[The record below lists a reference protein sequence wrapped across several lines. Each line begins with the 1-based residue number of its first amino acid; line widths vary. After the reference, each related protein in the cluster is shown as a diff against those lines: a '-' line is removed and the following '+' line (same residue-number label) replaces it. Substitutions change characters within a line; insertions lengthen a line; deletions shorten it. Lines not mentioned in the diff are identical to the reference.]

1 MVKKQSAKKS
11 QPSKPRPA
19 PSKPAASPNPRINIS
34 FQSQQD
40 LLDIFSSAFATVL
53 SSGDFPNVL
62 QEIKQALFNR
72 DFAAAF
78 GREDYLRAYAARWSP
93 TRAICYASVFQG
105 IRDHLIEL
113 EASPGDEVVVAD
125 SDHAEPATAADEKK
139 PLAPTGGSSATAS
152 RTGAQSNRT
161 FRMLSIGGCAAE
173 HAAFAQYLR
182 EAPQLSGRLTL
193 IDSAP
198 WSGVVSLL
206 QDQLTTPPQIS
217 TFASEVARATNSAFV
232 KPSQLSVDFKQQ
244 DILDLDLES
253 LKQTI
258 GKDPLVVTILF
269 TLNEL
274 YTNGGLGKTTKF
286 LGNLGQSLPNGS
298 LLLVV
303 DSPGSYSEAT
313 VGKEKKRYPMQ
324 WLLDHTLL
332 SNKVNGIKWEKL
344 ESDESVW
351 CRLSDEL
358 SYPMQLENMRY
369 QVHLYRLEVQP
380 PV

>member
-1 MVKKQSAKKS
+1 MVKKQAPKKS
-11 QPSKPRPA
+11 QAPKPRPA
-19 PSKPAASPNPRINIS
+19 PSKPAASPNSQINIT
-34 FQSQQD
+34 FKSQQN

-53 SSGDFPNVL
+53 SSSDFPNVL

-78 GREDYLRAYAARWSP
+78 GRDDYLRAYAARWSP

-105 IRDHLIEL
+105 IRGHLTEL
-113 EASPGDEVVVAD
+113 ETPGGEVAD
-125 SDHAEPATAADEKK
+125 FEQVEPATTDES
-139 PLAPTGGSSATAS
+139 PQAPTGSATAS
-152 RTGAQSNRT
+152 TTGLGSNRT

-182 EAPQLSGRLTL
+182 EAPNLSGRLTL

-198 WSGVVSLL
+198 WSGVVALL
-206 QDQLTTPPQIS
+206 QDELTAPPQVS
-217 TFASEVARATNSAFV
+217 PYASEAVKASRSAFI

-253 LKQTI
+253 LKETV

-274 YTNGGLGKTTKF
+274 YTNGGIGKTTKF

-332 SNKVNGIKWEKL
+332 SNKVSGIKWEKL

-380 PV
+380 LA

>member
-11 QPSKPRPA
+11 QSPKPRPA
-19 PSKPAASPNPRINIS
+19 PSKPAASPNPRINLA
-34 FQSQQD
+34 FQSQQN

-53 SSGDFPNVL
+53 SSGEFPNVL

-113 EASPGDEVVVAD
+113 EAPRGEVAD
-125 SDHAEPATAADEKK
+125 SEQAEPATVDET
-139 PLAPTGGSSATAS
+139 PLAPTGGATAS
-152 RTGAQSNRT
+152 RTGTESNRT

-193 IDSAP
+193 VDSAP
-198 WSGVVSLL
+198 WSGVVALL
-206 QDQLTTPPQIS
+206 QDQLTNPPQIS
-217 TFASEVARATNSAFV
+217 TFASEVAKASNSAFV

-253 LKQTI
+253 LEQTI

-332 SNKVNGIKWEKL
+332 SNKVSGIKWEKL

-380 PV
+380 PA

>member
-1 MVKKQSAKKS
+1 MFHTRGPI
-11 QPSKPRPA
+11 PSPTLTYPIPGHDASIHDTLIEAIRQEIAAPKPRPA
-19 PSKPAASPNPRINIS
+19 PSKPAASPNPRINLA
-34 FQSQQD
+34 FQSQQN

-53 SSGDFPNVL
+53 SSGEFPNVL

-113 EASPGDEVVVAD
+113 EAPRGEVAD
-125 SDHAEPATAADEKK
+125 SEQAEPATDRHGEQPNLPDA
-139 PLAPTGGSSATAS
+139 LHW
-152 RTGAQSNRT
+152 RLR
-161 FRMLSIGGCAAE
+161 AAE

-193 IDSAP
+193 VDSAP
-198 WSGVVSLL
+198 WSGVVALL
-206 QDQLTTPPQIS
+206 QDQLTNPPQIS
-217 TFASEVARATNSAFV
+217 TFASEVAKASNSAFV

-332 SNKVNGIKWEKL
+332 SNKVSGIKWEKL
-344 ESDESVW
+344 ESDESIW
-351 CRLSDEL
+351 SIFTD
-358 SYPMQLENMRY
+358 
-369 QVHLYRLEVQP
+369 
-380 PV
+380 

>member
-1 MVKKQSAKKS
+1 MVKKQPTKKS
-11 QPSKPRPA
+11 QPPKPRPA
-19 PSKPAASPNPRINIS
+19 PSKPAASPNSRINIA

-40 LLDIFSSAFATVL
+40 LLDVFSSAFATVL
-53 SSGDFPNVL
+53 SSGDFPIVL

-78 GREDYLRAYAARWSP
+78 GKEEYLTAYAARWSP

-113 EASPGDEVVVAD
+113 EAPGGEVAD
-125 SDHAEPATAADEKK
+125 SEQVEPATADEN
-139 PLAPTGGSSATAS
+139 PLAPSGSATAS
-152 RTGAQSNRT
+152 RTGVRSSRT

-193 IDSAP
+193 VDSAP
-198 WSGVVSLL
+198 WSSVVTLL

-217 TFASEVARATNSAFV
+217 TFASEVVKASNSAFV
-232 KPSQLSVDFKQQ
+232 KPSQLSVDLKQQ

-253 LKQTI
+253 LKQII
-258 GKDPLVVTILF
+258 GKDPLIVTILF

-274 YTNGGLGKTTKF
+274 YTNGGMGKTTKF

-332 SNKVNGIKWEKL
+332 SNKVSGIKWEKL

-380 PV
+380 PA

>member
-11 QPSKPRPA
+11 QPPKPRPA
-19 PSKPAASPNPRINIS
+19 PSKPAASPNPRINIT
-34 FQSQQD
+34 FQSQQN

-105 IRDHLIEL
+105 IRDHLTEL
-113 EASPGDEVVVAD
+113 GAPGEEVAAAD
-125 SDHAEPATAADEKK
+125 SEHVEPATADKK
-139 PLAPTGGSSATAS
+139 PSAPAGSSATAS
-152 RTGAQSNRT
+152 RTGTESNRT

-182 EAPQLSGRLTL
+182 EAPQLSGKLTL

-198 WSGVVSLL
+198 WSGVVALL
-206 QDQLTTPPQIS
+206 QDQLTTPPQVS
-217 TFASEVARATNSAFV
+217 TFASEFLKAPNSAFI

-244 DILDLDLES
+244 DVLDLDLES
-253 LKQTI
+253 LKHTI

-332 SNKVNGIKWEKL
+332 SNKVSGIKWEKL

-380 PV
+380 PA

>member
-1 MVKKQSAKKS
+1 MFHTRGPI
-11 QPSKPRPA
+11 PSPILAYPIPGHDASIHDTFIGFSYYLTLGPRPA
-19 PSKPAASPNPRINIS
+19 PSKPAASPNPRINIT
-34 FQSQQD
+34 FQSQQN

-105 IRDHLIEL
+105 IRDHLTEL
-113 EASPGDEVVVAD
+113 GAPGEEVAAAD
-125 SDHAEPATAADEKK
+125 SEHVEPATADKK
-139 PLAPTGGSSATAS
+139 PSAPAGSSATAS
-152 RTGAQSNRT
+152 RTGTESNRT

-182 EAPQLSGRLTL
+182 EAPQLSGKLTL

-198 WSGVVSLL
+198 WSGVVALL
-206 QDQLTTPPQIS
+206 QDQLTTPPQVS
-217 TFASEVARATNSAFV
+217 TFASEFLKAPNSAFI

-244 DILDLDLES
+244 DVLDLDLES
-253 LKQTI
+253 LKHTI

-332 SNKVNGIKWEKL
+332 SNKVSGIKWEKL

-351 CRLSDEL
+351 SIFTD
-358 SYPMQLENMRY
+358 
-369 QVHLYRLEVQP
+369 
-380 PV
+380 